1 PAPEVLELDPLNLA
15 SFDLEPSESDR
26 PLDQPEPDLEPV
38 ERLEEIISQA
48 FDAVAPEAIAPP
60 VLDPVAPH
68 PLAEPEPA
76 PDDQLGEPA
85 DRSDVP
91 DEFGVDKAIAFEDQ
105 SASIPAPPEADEP
118 EAAEPS
124 PLWFLGLDVGTTGV
138 SAVLLERRGGQVY
151 PLYWVDNAISGVTA
165 DKFFRLPSL
174 ASVGTVDDTESYRVQ
189 SIGSSTLTV
198 NWSDSDATDQSTVL
212 LKALKPYLKLSIPAM
227 VGDGVAP
234 QPQIQWSDRDRLPLQ
249 IFQDSLRDLLAT
261 LPQGLSEAAF
271 SVGAVGLDN
280 QAIAQALSQLRG
292 VVVSYPAN
300 WPDTYTF
307 NLREA
312 VLGAGLTATPDDI
325 YFVEDAIAAVLSGL
339 PDPSTPLPEGNGQPM
354 QQQTLY
360 ACPWTG
366 GTVVL
371 SAGASVTEVGIVNLP
386 SALGDLTYSDFV
398 LHSMS
403 YAGDAIDLDIIA
415 HLLHPAERRQSRPGE
430 GYGRSAEATGWG
442 WQAAMPELD
451 GTYWHDLG
459 LDGCDMPRPA
469 EPDIARRQRLYQRLE
484 SSLLGQSVLEAARHL
499 KIILQ
504 HQPQFELE
512 LADQRWIV
520 RSKDLEDRIIL
531 PYIQRINGHL
541 NRLLSE
547 SGLNT
552 QGINQVI
559 CTGGSASLPKI
570 ARWLRQKFPNAT
582 IVQDTYHSDRPP
594 SCSRVTYGLVNLVRY
609 PQVLDLTRHQYSDM
623 FLLMEVL
630 RALPE
635 QPMPLNGILHL
646 LKERGLNVE
655 ACQAHLMALLEGRL
669 PPGLLPST
677 GSSPL
682 VLAPISNELV
692 KLATTPLFA
701 RPNGQVY
708 VPNLE
713 QGARLQAY
721 MEQLLADKH
730 QTLVDPL
737 LSQLTVLN
745 V

>member
-1 PAPEVLELDPLNLA
+1 VLLPE
-15 SFDLEPSESDR
+15 
-26 PLDQPEPDLEPV
+26 
-38 ERLEEIISQA
+38 
-48 FDAVAPEAIAPP
+48 
-60 VLDPVAPH
+60 
-68 PLAEPEPA
+68 
-76 PDDQLGEPA
+76 
-85 DRSDVP
+85 
-91 DEFGVDKAIAFEDQ
+91 
-105 SASIPAPPEADEP
+105 
-118 EAAEPS
+118 AEPS
-124 PLWFLGLDVGTTGV
+124 ADSQAELAENHGEGTGESVYALEDPPAAVPTLPYADERSPAPLWFLGLDVGTTGL

-151 PLYWVDNAISGVTA
+151 PLYWADNAISGVTA

-174 ASVGTVDDTESYRVQ
+174 ASVETVNDGSYQVQ
-189 SIGSSTLTV
+189 SIGTSALTV
-198 NWSDSDATDQSTVL
+198 NWGEGDTADQSTVL
-212 LKALKPYLKLSIPAM
+212 LKALKPYLKLGIPA
-227 VGDGVAP
+227 VAGDAVS
-234 QPQIQWSDRDRLPLQ
+234 QPHIQWSDRDRLPLQ

-261 LPQGLSEAAF
+261 LPQGLTPEAAF
-271 SVGAVGLDN
+271 TVGAVGLETR
-280 QAIAQALSQLRG
+280 AIALALSQLQG

-312 VLGAGLTATPDDI
+312 VLGSGLTTSPDDI

-339 PDPSTPLPEGNGQPM
+339 PDPSIPLPSGSGQSM

-366 GTVVL
+366 GTVVI

-386 SALGDLTYSDFV
+386 GALDSLTYRDFA
-398 LHSMS
+398 LYSMS
-403 YAGDAIDLDIIA
+403 YAGDAIDLDIIC
-415 HLLHPAERRQSRPGE
+415 HLLHPAERRQSRA
-430 GYGRSAEATGWG
+430 AESPSRATDASGWG

-451 GTYWHDLG
+451 GTHWHDLD
-459 LDGCDMPRPA
+459 LDSCNMPRPA
-469 EPDIARRQRLYQRLE
+469 EPDTARRQRLYQRLE
-484 SSLLGQSVLEAARHL
+484 ASLLGQSVLEAARHL

-512 LADQRWIV
+512 LADQRWLV
-520 RSKDLEDRIIL
+520 RSKDLEDRIVL

-547 SGLNT
+547 AGLNT

-559 CTGGSASLPKI
+559 CTGGSASQPKI

-609 PQVLDLTRHQYSDM
+609 PQVLDLTRHQYSDV

-635 QPMPLNGILHL
+635 QPMPLSGILHL

-655 ACQAHLMALLEGRL
+655 ACQDHLMALLEGRL

-677 GSSPL
+677 TSGPL
-682 VLAPISNELV
+682 VWPSEDNLTA
-692 KLATTPLFA
+692 LATTPLLT
-701 RPNGQVY
+701 RPNNQVY
-708 VPNLE
+708 VPNSD
-713 QGARLQAY
+713 QAQRLHAY
-721 MEQLLADKH
+721 MEKLLAEKH
-730 QTLVDPL
+730 QNLIDPL

>member
-1 PAPEVLELDPLNLA
+1 MEPEPVLEERANAIEIEALDDGGDNVIPTEA
-15 SFDLEPSESDR
+15 VPEDLSAAIP
-26 PLDQPEPDLEPV
+26 PPPETP
-38 ERLEEIISQA
+38 
-48 FDAVAPEAIAPP
+48 
-60 VLDPVAPH
+60 
-68 PLAEPEPA
+68 EPEPA
-76 PDDQLGEPA
+76 KPL
-85 DRSDVP
+85 
-91 DEFGVDKAIAFEDQ
+91 
-105 SASIPAPPEADEP
+105 
-118 EAAEPS
+118 
-124 PLWFLGLDVGTTGV
+124 PLWFLGLDVGATGL

-174 ASVGTVDDTESYRVQ
+174 ASVVADETGRYQVQ
-189 SIGSSTLTV
+189 SIGSSALTV
-198 NWSDSDATDQSTVL
+198 NWSDGDTTDQGAVL
-212 LKALKPYLKLSIPAM
+212 LKALKPYLKLSIPVEM
-227 VGDGVAP
+227 GDRTVS
-234 QPQIQWSDRDRLPLQ
+234 QPQVQWSDHDRLPLQ
-249 IFQDSLRDLLAT
+249 IFQDSLRELLAT
-261 LPQGLSEAAF
+261 LPQGLTPEAAF
-271 SVGAVGLDN
+271 TVGAVGLDA
-280 QAIAQALSQLRG
+280 QAIVQALSQLRG

-307 NLREA
+307 NVREA
-312 VLGAGLTATPDDI
+312 VLGAGLAASPDDI

-339 PDPSTPLPEGNGQPM
+339 PDPSTPLPEGDGQPM

-386 SALGDLTYSDFV
+386 GALGDLSYSDFA

-403 YAGDAIDLDIIA
+403 YAGDAIDLDIIC
-415 HLLHPAERRQSRPGE
+415 HLLHPAERRQSRPAE
-430 GYGRSAEATGWG
+430 GSGRSSQAAGWG

-451 GTYWHDLG
+451 GTHWHDLD

-484 SSLLGQSVLEAARHL
+484 ASLLGQSVLEAARHL

-512 LADQRWIV
+512 LADQRWLV

-547 SGLNT
+547 SGLST

-594 SCSRVTYGLVNLVRY
+594 SCSRVPT
-609 PQVLDLTRHQYSDM
+609 
-623 FLLMEVL
+623 
-630 RALPE
+630 AW
-635 QPMPLNGILHL
+635 
-646 LKERGLNVE
+646 
-655 ACQAHLMALLEGRL
+655 
-669 PPGLLPST
+669 ST
-677 GSSPL
+677 WCAIPRCSTSP
-682 VLAPISNELV
+682 
-692 KLATTPLFA
+692 ATSTATCFC
-701 RPNGQVY
+701 
-708 VPNLE
+708 
-713 QGARLQAY
+713 
-721 MEQLLADKH
+721 
-730 QTLVDPL
+730 
-737 LSQLTVLN
+737 
-745 V
+745 